1 MMETNEGP
9 TRPLPFDGF
18 AHVIFIY
25 LQNKCMYFVI
35 LENVLYTFIQY
46 VGECYLMYKA
56 MRSVIHDIV
65 VISGFPGFYPAT
77 VSCVGSWSITF
88 FVSKR

>member
-35 LENVLYTFIQY
+35 LENVPYTFIQY
-46 VGECYLMYKA
+46 VGESYFFDKVNSFLIASSTYL
-56 MRSVIHDIV
+56 S
-65 VISGFPGFYPAT
+65 S
-77 VSCVGSWSITF
+77 
-88 FVSKR
+88 

>member
-35 LENVLYTFIQY
+35 LENVPYTFIQY
-46 VGECYLMYKA
+46 VGESY
-56 MRSVIHDIV
+56 
-65 VISGFPGFYPAT
+65 
-77 VSCVGSWSITF
+77 F
-88 FVSKR
+88 F